1 MKHLLKL
8 GGMTPEEI
16 LHILDVADEYKQL
29 HKDGVDPKDLQGKAV
44 ALVFAKNSTRTRTS
58 LEVGIYEM
66 GGLGTYLSAG
76 DLQTDD
82 AGHAGKIQRYTGGFR
97 HDRLCAPPAGADRPD
112 DRA

>member
-44 ALVFAKNSTRTRTS
+44 ALVLPKTPPAPAPAWRSASTRW
-58 LEVGIYEM
+58 
-66 GGLGTYLSAG
+66 A
-76 DLQTDD
+76 
-82 AGHAGKIQRYTGGFR
+82 AW
-97 HDRLCAPPAGADRPD
+97 APT
-112 DRA
+112 

>member
-44 ALVFAKNSTRTRTS
+44 ALVFAKTPPAPAQAWRSASTRW
-58 LEVGIYEM
+58 
-66 GGLGTYLSAG
+66 A
-76 DLQTDD
+76 
-82 AGHAGKIQRYTGGFR
+82 AW
-97 HDRLCAPPAGADRPD
+97 APT
-112 DRA
+112 